1 MAVVI
6 ALMVAIV
13 TVAAINRHRL
23 AGLGEPSI
31 WALMR
36 RCWRLL
42 SVASLI
48 GFWRG
53 HSRNAL
59 LAIVRNWVL
68 AIRDRID
75 SAPAA
80 PYRRA
85 GLWRVDSR
93 RRNCCDVA

>member
-1 MAVVI
+1 MVI

-48 GFWRG
+48 GFG
-53 HSRNAL
+53 AVVAACATSHSAQL
-59 LAIVRNWVL
+59 GI
-68 AIRDRID
+68 
-75 SAPAA
+75 
-80 PYRRA
+80 
-85 GLWRVDSR
+85 G
-93 RRNCCDVA
+93 